1 MGLDKRRNYDK
12 CVDAPK
18 TEHLTLNVLMVRFL
32 DTLSEFLAILLIN
45 RWKEKRGLSD
55 VPMILGERI

>member
-1 MGLDKRRNYDK
+1 MGLDKRRNDDK

-45 RWKEKRGLSD
+45 RWKEKRGLGD

>member
-1 MGLDKRRNYDK
+1 MGLDKRRNYGK
-12 CVDAPK
+12 CLDAPK
-18 TEHLTLNVLMVRFL
+18 MEHLTLNVLMVRFL

-45 RWKEKRGLSD
+45 RWNEKRGLSD

>member
-1 MGLDKRRNYDK
+1 MGLGKRRNYDK

-32 DTLSEFLAILLIN
+32 DRLSEFFGN
-45 RWKEKRGLSD
+45 SFDKSMEGEKR
-55 VPMILGERI
+55 LG

>member
-18 TEHLTLNVLMVRFL
+18 TEHPTLNVLMVRFR
-32 DTLSEFLAILLIN
+32 DTLRIFGSSFDKSMEG
-45 RWKEKRGLSD
+45 EKR
-55 VPMILGERI
+55 LG